1 MSTVKLLISGP
12 PQNTDILKSE
22 KMAVQEFVKCCTK
35 DRTQFVIP
43 YKLFPNEFKN
53 VLIIFMHEFESFI

>member
-1 MSTVKLLISGP
+1 
-12 PQNTDILKSE
+12 
-22 KMAVQEFVKCCTK
+22 MAVKEFVKCCTK